1 MYSIS
6 GYFHISS
13 NLQFQ
18 DLISKPALEEWLD
31 SHRYFMKLCPSNAEE
46 MVKIGLLCYGSIFH
60 FRKDLK
66 QAILSH
72 PSWSPSDPDNPPIF
86 DLFVGELNSSSKKVK
101 MMFVSAEKS
110 KQEKVSHLFRTIYDG
125 TQKSY
130 PNGSMMLFVPI
141 SDLYHSSV
149 AFRAKLQFNHEKFL
163 GDETLFCI
171 GGFQNL
177 NNIVQLKNGK
187 SISIRLLLKSI
198 PALAGMSRPQLFQQA
213 EPNHGTTV
221 TIVTFQAIDKE
232 YVLAHQASLEEEIRS
247 VLAPGQE
254 GKIFKRIR
262 GDLVR
267 RSQQENKWCSLPG
280 FKKQEQR

>member
-46 MVKIGLLCYGSIFH
+46 MVKIGLLCYGSVFH

-72 PSWSPSDPDNPPIF
+72 PSWSPSDPDNPPVF

-163 GDETLFCI
+163 GDETLF
-171 GGFQNL
+171 L
-177 NNIVQLKNGK
+177 YWWLSK
-187 SISIRLLLKSI
+187 
-198 PALAGMSRPQLFQQA
+198 
-213 EPNHGTTV
+213 
-221 TIVTFQAIDKE
+221 
-232 YVLAHQASLEEEIRS
+232 
-247 VLAPGQE
+247 
-254 GKIFKRIR
+254 
-262 GDLVR
+262 
-267 RSQQENKWCSLPG
+267 SQQHSST
-280 FKKQEQR
+280 KKRKIDIHSSITQEYSSFGWYVPPPIIPTGRT